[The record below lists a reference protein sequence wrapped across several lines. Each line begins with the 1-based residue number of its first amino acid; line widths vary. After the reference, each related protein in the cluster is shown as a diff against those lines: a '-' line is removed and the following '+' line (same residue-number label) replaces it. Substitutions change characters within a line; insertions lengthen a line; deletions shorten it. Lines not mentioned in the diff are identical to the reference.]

1 MGIWA
6 KAWAQACRPISR
18 LTGSQWADKFRV
30 VASGTSPEAGSWR
43 TSRTPYLQEPMD
55 SATDRRTEI
64 VVMCC
69 SSQLG
74 KSEMLLNIM
83 GYYAD
88 QEPYATADR

>member
-1 MGIWA
+1 M
-6 KAWAQACRPISR
+6 
-18 LTGSQWADKFRV
+18 
-30 VASGTSPEAGSWR
+30 
-43 TSRTPYLQEPMD
+43 
-55 SATDRRTEI
+55 DRRTEI

-88 QEPYATADR
+88 QEPAPLADASADS